1 MKINNSQWKNVRMS
15 DSEKSLIRARLVQSL
30 HTAPILSPYHPRHI
44 FSSFGMIGKAVVA
57 FSFIFVLVGG
67 GSIANNALP
76 GDVLYPFKVGIIEE
90 IKSST
95 YRTPAQKIVWQKTRV
110 ENRLKELE
118 TLSTNGNLTPEN
130 KVLVENQINT
140 QLTTLNEQMTEA
152 KANPTQESKDAVIE
166 VAKLEQTIEDH
177 KEVLSTLTTNVDQ
190 DIEVP
195 ATFTTTA
202 SSTEIIKKE
211 LPITPLLKL
220 SSTLEQIND
229 TIEQAKT
236 AAEEIDSVINGAP
249 AHDIVSPEDFSQA
262 VTTPQPVATSTTKK

>member
-30 HTAPILSPYHPRHI
+30 HTAPVLSPYHPRHI
-44 FSSFGMIGKAVVA
+44 FSSFGMVGKAVVA

-76 GDVLYPFKVGIIEE
+76 GDILYPFKVGVIEE

-118 TLSTNGNLTPEN
+118 TLSTNGDLTPEN
-130 KVLVENQINT
+130 KILVENQINT
-140 QLTTLNEQMTEA
+140 QLTTLNEQMTVA

-177 KEVLSTLTTNVDQ
+177 KEVLSTLTTNVEPA
-190 DIEVP
+190 IETP
-195 ATFTTTA
+195 TTLTAIA

-211 LPITPLLKL
+211 VVETPILKL
-220 SSTLEQIND
+220 SSTLQQITN

-236 AAEEIDSVINGAP
+236 TAEEIDSVINGAP

-262 VTTPQPVATSTTKK
+262 VTTTATTTKK